1 MDKLGFSGDCEFLP
15 SFDKFQN
22 SVNKRRMFLKLFNQE
37 VSSLLKFSKEE
48 LCCCVY
54 SESSLCDIFI
64 NKVVKNLQF
73 DLYMRSSLKFVDIQK
88 TNKFNSFFKKIKKTK
103 GRQYPRF
110 SILNSY
116 NEANFEKAEALI
128 NLLQDNNFSFYLD
141 SQKMFKN
148 FVSNKIL
155 KTNRDRK
162 VEVHQDSIDIDS
174 HVQKTKIYT
183 FWQFLD
189 SNDLNIDDHI
199 QKAVECIK
207 TTEFNQVYLVYP
219 KNENFNRHIK
229 INCDSQL
236 INKEYEIKLIP
247 YSLRSTLR

>member
-1 MDKLGFSGDCEFLP
+1 MDKLGFNKECEFLP
-15 SFDKFQN
+15 SFDKFQ
-22 SVNKRRMFLKLFNQE
+22 SDVNKRKMFLKLFNQE

-48 LCCCVY
+48 LCCCVH
-54 SESSLCDIFI
+54 SKSSLYDIFI

-73 DLYMRSSLKFVDIQK
+73 DSYSRSPLHFVDVHR
-88 TNKFNSFFKKIKKTK
+88 TNKFNSFFKKIRKIKD
-103 GRQYPRF
+103 RNYPHF

-116 NEANFEKAEALI
+116 DEANFEKAEALI
-128 NLLQDNNFSFYLD
+128 DMLQDSDFSFYLD

-174 HVQKTKIYT
+174 HMQKTKIYT

-189 SNDLNIDDHI
+189 SNDLNIDEHI

-207 TTEFNQVYLVYP
+207 NTEFNQVYLVYP

-229 INCDSQL
+229 INCDNQL
-236 INKEYEIKLIP
+236 TNKEYEIKLIP